1 VNLGGLKQT
10 GVIIHTLLTRQS
22 VHRYLTHEFLLLAKS
37 FIAFS
42 DENLVQR
49 EENKIVIELILE
61 LIQFLK

>member
-22 VHRYLTHEFLLLAKS
+22 VHRDLTHEFLLLAKS

>member
-1 VNLGGLKQT
+1 LGGAQADG

-22 VHRYLTHEFLLLAKS
+22 VHRDLTHEFLLLAKS

-49 EENKIVIELILE
+49 EENIVIELILE